1 MMTTTTM
8 MMIMIMIMVVVRA
21 EFVVVV
27 SFYTGGGGGRRRL
40 RRLFVSSKVSKK
52 IVRSVFS
59 LGENA
64 ELSNSSAPGLLRFC
78 RAHRAG
84 SFGGF
89 GGNGTCAR
97 GMSRRSKR
105 TRDNIFESSKKLKIS
120 LSFLSVNAYK

>member
-1 MMTTTTM
+1 MMTTTM
-8 MMIMIMIMVVVRA
+8 MMIMIMI
-21 EFVVVV
+21 VVVV
-27 SFYTGGGGGRRRL
+27 SFYTGGGGGGRRRR

-89 GGNGTCAR
+89 GGNRTCAR

>member
-27 SFYTGGGGGRRRL
+27 SFYTGGGGGGRR